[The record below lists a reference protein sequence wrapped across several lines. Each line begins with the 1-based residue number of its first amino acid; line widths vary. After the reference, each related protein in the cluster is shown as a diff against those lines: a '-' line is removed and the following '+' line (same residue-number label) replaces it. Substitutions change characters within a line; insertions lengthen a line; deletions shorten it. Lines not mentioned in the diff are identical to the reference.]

1 MTGKRY
7 GEIPEGRTLH
17 GESSRTSSWTVCIH
31 AGSSSHPC
39 ANPCSAQ
46 ANRERPTAKTTRQR
60 VRRGVL
66 RGTPSRDRPAR
77 SEDTAGKLTRW
88 HRRGKPPLP
97 EHVLTGA
104 GPGRSPTVAGHPIG
118 AYRCSGRTD
127 RSLTHGDEPL
137 PDGVGCRRASGQGG
151 LTPRRARWLQGTQ
164 RCLARVSG
172 R

>member
-1 MTGKRY
+1 MTAECY
-7 GEIPEGRTLH
+7 GEIPEGRRALH
-17 GESSRTSSWTVCIH
+17 GVPSRKSSWTVCIH

-39 ANPCSAQ
+39 ANSCSAQ
-46 ANRERPTAKTTRQR
+46 ANREMPTAKTTRQR
-60 VRRGVL
+60 VRHGVL

-77 SEDTAGKLTRW
+77 SEDTAGKLTRG
-88 HRRGKPPLP
+88 HRRGKPPSGAGP
-97 EHVLTGA
+97 DGA
-104 GPGRSPTVAGHPIG
+104 GPGRSLAVAGHPIG

-137 PDGVGCRRASGQGG
+137 PNGVGCRRASGQGG
-151 LTPRRARWLQGTQ
+151 LTPCRARWLQGTQ